1 MSHPVPDPRGAPRL
15 RPIDRQTGL
24 PLTLDAAIAPD
35 DEVRVVEAFTRTL
48 DCSTLAAAV
57 RSRVGTPGA
66 PAYDPRLLLTLC
78 LYATL
83 RGRFAFRGLSAA
95 CGRDLP
101 FMWLCGG
108 SAPSYH
114 TLSTFYAEH
123 GDFLEPLL
131 VEMLA
136 ALREQGLVTYEE
148 VTVDGRKVA
157 ANASKETLHRVTTLT
172 EHRREAATRV
182 ARLRAERDAKAASAS
197 QREAAQ
203 RRGAEDRLRRLD
215 AALETLAVRTK
226 GREAGRG
233 DPAET
238 RASET
243 DPDARKMKMPDGGFR
258 PALNVQTVTETASG
272 LIVAVAVVDQ
282 ACDNGLLATAVGQ
295 AETATG
301 VKVKRV
307 LADAGYSSAADVG
320 ALEAAETA
328 VYMPARNERKEKAA
342 GTDPYA
348 PKRRDT
354 KPVARWRA
362 RMGTAAARAT
372 YGKRAPVAEGSHA
385 RQSNRGFRRF
395 RLRGLAK
402 ARTESLWH
410 ALAHNLRILMTRAW
424 LTEGKIRRR
433 DP

>member
-1 MSHPVPDPRGAPRL
+1 MSDPMPDPRGEMRL
-15 RPIDRQTGL
+15 RPIDRQARL
-24 PLTLDAAIAPD
+24 PLTLDAAIAED
-35 DEVRVVEAFTRTL
+35 DEVRVVEAFTRHV
-48 DCSTLAAAV
+48 DCAPLAVAV

-83 RGRFAFRGLSAA
+83 RGRFAFRDLSDA

-101 FMWLCGG
+101 FLWLCGG

-114 TLSTFYAEH
+114 TLSTFYADH
-123 GDFLEPLL
+123 GDFLDRLL
-131 VEMLA
+131 VDLLT
-136 ALREQGLVTYEE
+136 ALREQGLVTYDEL
-148 VTVDGRKVA
+148 TVDGRKVP
-157 ANASKETLHRVTTLT
+157 ANASKETLHRVGTLT
-172 EHRREAATRV
+172 THRQEAADRV
-182 ARLRAERDAKAASAS
+182 ARLRAEGDAKAGAAS

-203 RRGAEDRLRRLD
+203 RRGAADRLRRLD
-215 AALETLAVRTK
+215 AALATLTVRTQD
-226 GREAGRG
+226 RVAGRG

-243 DPDARKMKMPDGGFR
+243 DADARKMKMSDGGFR

-272 LIVAVAVVDQ
+272 LIVAVDVVDQ
-282 ACDNGLLATAVGQ
+282 ACDNGLLATMMGQ
-295 AETATG
+295 AAAATG
-301 VKVKRV
+301 VPVQRV

-320 ALEAAETA
+320 ALEEAGTE
-328 VYMPARNERKEKAA
+328 VYMPARNERKEKQA

-362 RMGTAAARAT
+362 RMGLEAARAI
-372 YGKRAPVAEGSHA
+372 YQKRAPVAEGSHA
-385 RQSNRGFRRF
+385 RQSNRGFKRF
-395 RLRGLAK
+395 RLRGLVK

-410 ALAHNLRILMTRAW
+410 ALAHNIRILRTRKW
-424 LTEGKIRRR
+424 LSEGKIR
-433 DP
+433 PGHQ